1 MTMQLI
7 ETKTLAVDTASIS
20 FTSIPQDGTDL
31 FVLLS
36 LRSTPTVDPAGSYYI
51 VAINGGGTSISTRY
65 IQGTGIAVAS
75 STLAN
80 FAGIASS
87 NGGTSNTFANDSM
100 YLPNY
105 TSSNAKIYSVDTVT
119 ENNASGAY
127 QTIISGLWN
136 NTSAIT
142 TMTFTASS
150 GNFMTGSTISL
161 YKITKG
167 SDGIV
172 TTSTT

>member
-1 MTMQLI
+1 MKLI

-20 FTSIPQDGTDL
+20 FTSIPQDATDL
-31 FVLLS
+31 LVLLS
-36 LRSTPTVDPAGSYYI
+36 LRSTPTVDPAGSYYVI
-51 VAINGGGTSISTRY
+51 AINGGGTSISTRY
-65 IQGTGIAVAS
+65 LQGTGTSVAA

-87 NGGTSNTFANDSM
+87 NGGTSNTFSNDTI

-105 TSSNAKIYSVDTVT
+105 TSSAAKSYYTDSVT
-119 ENNASGAY
+119 ENIASGAY
-127 QTIISGLWN
+127 QTIINGLWN

-150 GNFMTGSTISL
+150 GSFMTGSRISL

-172 TTSTT
+172 TTTIS